1 MNIRQLQAL
10 QVLSILLFC
19 SSVAMLF
26 PSTLYAA
33 EDYEPARTLVAS
45 DILPESFFT
54 SDKYKVEQQVKNDGL
69 MNTYKVTSKYG
80 DFEVTS
86 TVALYKLI
94 IEIEAIDAMQKVQES
109 DTFTKSLKESG
120 TNTADGLKHLFTHP
134 VESAK
139 GASTGLTSL
148 FSRAG
153 ESLHSSPGETEDSRM
168 KQLIGFSKSKRE
180 IAQKYHVDVYSTNQV
195 LQDQLNTLAWA
206 DYGGGMTL
214 SIATLPLGGPASVV
228 YSSSNAVRLLND
240 AIAVTPPSE
249 LKKQNRAKL
258 TKMKIDP
265 NLIDLFINNPHFS
278 PRQQTYLVAALE
290 AMSTASHREVALMVG
305 LQAKDQDIAMDITT
319 ITMMQAGYN
328 KNVAKIKDLY
338 SAMRIMGVR
347 DASGRTVLLV
357 PVDYLTWNEMLAG
370 ALEASDKNPGSS
382 KKEIWL
388 LGTASDL
395 AQTKLKEKG
404 WQIQTRVAGKIGIN
418 ETGLLK
424 KDNQ

>member
-1 MNIRQLQAL
+1 MNVRLVQMF
-10 QVLSILLFC
+10 QVLFFLLFC
-19 SSVAMLF
+19 SSVAILF
-26 PSTLYAA
+26 PAALYAA

-54 SDKYKVEQQVKNDGL
+54 SDLYKVGQQVNNDGL
-69 MNTYKVTSKYG
+69 MNTYKVTSKHG

-86 TVALYKLI
+86 TIALYKLI
-94 IEIEAIDAMQKVQES
+94 IEIEAIDAMKKVQES
-109 DTFTKSLKESG
+109 DAYTKSLKESG
-120 TNTADGLKHLFTHP
+120 TNTVEGLKHLFAHP
-134 VESAK
+134 VDSVK
-139 GASTGLTSL
+139 GATTGFASL
-148 FSRAG
+148 FSRAD
-153 ESLHSSPGETEDSRM
+153 ESLHSSPSDTEDSRM

-180 IAQKYHVDVYSTNQV
+180 IAHKYHVDVYSTNTV

-206 DYGGGMTL
+206 DYGGGLTL

-228 YSSSNAVRLLND
+228 YSSSNAVRLLNE

-249 LKKQNRAKL
+249 LKKQNREKL

-265 NLIDLFINNPHFS
+265 NLINLFINNPHFS
-278 PRQQTYLVAALE
+278 PRQQTYLVAAIE
-290 AMSTASHREVALMVG
+290 AMSAASHREVALMVG
-305 LQAKDQDIAMDITT
+305 LQAKDQDMAMDITT

-347 DASGRTVLLV
+347 DANGHTVLLV

-370 ALEASDKNPGSS
+370 ALEASDTDPGSS

-395 AQTKLKEKG
+395 AQAKLKEKG
-404 WQIQTRVAGKIGIN
+404 WQVQTKVAGKIGIN
-418 ETGLLK
+418 ATGLLK
-424 KDNQ
+424 KQ

>member
-1 MNIRQLQAL
+1 MPTMQHNRDRCW
-10 QVLSILLFC
+10 VLIFIGSQ
-19 SSVAMLF
+19 
-26 PSTLYAA
+26 
-33 EDYEPARTLVAS
+33 RH
-45 DILPESFFT
+45 
-54 SDKYKVEQQVKNDGL
+54 
-69 MNTYKVTSKYG
+69 
-80 DFEVTS
+80 
-86 TVALYKLI
+86 
-94 IEIEAIDAMQKVQES
+94 
-109 DTFTKSLKESG
+109 
-120 TNTADGLKHLFTHP
+120 TADGLKHLFTHP

-153 ESLHSSPGETEDSRM
+153 ESLHSDPGETEDSRM

-180 IAQKYHVDVYSTNQV
+180 IAQKYHVDVYSTNRV

-240 AIAVTPPSE
+240 A
-249 LKKQNRAKL
+249 
-258 TKMKIDP
+258 
-265 NLIDLFINNPHFS
+265 
-278 PRQQTYLVAALE
+278 
-290 AMSTASHREVALMVG
+290 
-305 LQAKDQDIAMDITT
+305 
-319 ITMMQAGYN
+319 
-328 KNVAKIKDLY
+328 
-338 SAMRIMGVR
+338 
-347 DASGRTVLLV
+347 SGRTVLLV

-370 ALEASDKNPGSS
+370 ALEASDKDPGSS